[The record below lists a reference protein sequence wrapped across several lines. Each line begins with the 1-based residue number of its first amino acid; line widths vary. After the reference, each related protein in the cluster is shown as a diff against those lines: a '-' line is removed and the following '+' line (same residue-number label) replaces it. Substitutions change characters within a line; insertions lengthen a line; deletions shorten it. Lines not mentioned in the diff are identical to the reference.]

1 VGKGQGGEVR
11 VFRLGRAKE
20 PEAVERVRWGY
31 AVFIPEESLGDM
43 AGLLQSGELPPE
55 AIAALLAAMP
65 EGAIQG
71 VDAVRRASQQD
82 PQLRRALRDA
92 RQALRKG
99 SGDPDAK

>member
-1 VGKGQGGEVR
+1 MGKGQGNEVR

-31 AVFIPEESLGDM
+31 AVFIPEESLGDL
-43 AGLLQSGELPPE
+43 AALLGTDELPPG

-71 VDAVRRASQQD
+71 VEAVRRASQQD

-99 SGDPDAK
+99 SGDNGAK